1 MSFVIAAPELLHG
14 AAQDLASI
22 NTSLAEAT
30 AIASTP
36 TTGIEAAAQ
45 DEVSSAIASLFG
57 DFGQEFQTLS
67 AQSQMFHQEFA
78 ELMSAGA
85 RAYAVAEASNAEQT
99 LLGALSTTGQPSIL
113 ANALSSGSA
122 GAAAS
127 MTGLASFVDTVAA
140 PYRAL
145 VANTVSNAQA
155 IGSTLSAYPFPFLQQ
170 LVSNQLDYG
179 QMIATS
185 VEGGIANFPA
195 ELANLPT
202 AIETGV
208 QQLLTINPASLLQG
222 FVDSQ
227 VSYAQTISGGLLGAA
242 RDLGTGLQSLP
253 PGLTAA
259 FQDLLSGN
267 GAAAYADLN
276 SALVNAFL
284 PGFDATVTIT
294 GSTAVVD
301 IIPMGPLGE
310 LAPIL
315 AIPSEMAQSF
325 TNLLPSGS
333 VPAQISQNATN
344 LISAMTNFGTTL
356 SVSDTAHL
364 TFGLPLQLVLD
375 GIGGP
380 ANALSAVNASS
391 VAFVSAIQAG
401 NSPAAAAAILDAPA
415 VIADAYLNGTTVISL
430 PPALVDLLGTGTPLP
445 STTEIQLGG
454 ILAPLS
460 LPQVFVNAG
469 PGFEH
474 LQLELSGDTEI
485 GGLIPGLLTFGNQLA
500 QAITPM
506 S

>member
-1 MSFVIAAPELLHG
+1 M
-14 AAQDLASI
+14 
-22 NTSLAEAT
+22 
-30 AIASTP
+30 
-36 TTGIEAAAQ
+36 
-45 DEVSSAIASLFG
+45 SSAIASLFG

-67 AQSQMFHQEFA
+67 AQSQFFHHEFV
-78 ELMSAGA
+78 ELMSTGA
-85 RAYAVAEASNAEQT
+85 QAYAVAEATNAEQT
-99 LLGALSTTGQPSIL
+99 LLGALGATGSSL
-113 ANALSSGSA
+113 FANGLPSGSA

-127 MTGLASFVDTVAA
+127 MTGLASFVETVAA
-140 PYRAL
+140 PYQAL
-145 VANTVSNAQA
+145 VANTVRNAQA
-155 IGSTLSAYPFPFLQQ
+155 IGSTLSAYRFPFLQQ
-170 LVSNQLDYG
+170 LVGNQLGYG
-179 QMIATS
+179 QTIATS
-185 VEGGIANFPA
+185 IEGGIANFPA

-208 QQLLTINPASLLQG
+208 QQLLTINPVSVMQG

-227 VSYAQTISGGLLGAA
+227 VNYAQTISGGLLGAA
-242 RDLGTGLQSLP
+242 RDFGTGLQSLP
-253 PGLTAA
+253 SGLTAA

-284 PGFDATVTIT
+284 PGFDATVTLT
-294 GSTAVVD
+294 DSGSALVD
-301 IIPMGPLGE
+301 IIPMGPLGD

-315 AIPSEMAQSF
+315 AIPNQMAQSF
-325 TNLLPSGS
+325 TNLFPAGS
-333 VPAQISQNATN
+333 VPAQISQNTTN
-344 LISAMTNFGTTL
+344 LISALTNFGTTL
-356 SVSDTAHL
+356 SISNTAHL
-364 TFGLPLQLVLD
+364 TLGLPLQLLLD

-380 ANALSAVNASS
+380 VNALSAINSSS

-401 NSPAAAAAILDAPA
+401 DAPAAAAAVLGAPA

-430 PPALVDLLGTGTPLP
+430 PPAQVDLLGTGTPLP

-474 LQLELSGDTEI
+474 LQLMLSGDTEI
-485 GGLIPGLLTFGNQLA
+485 GGLIPGLLNFGTQLA

>member
-1 MSFVIAAPELLHG
+1 MSFVIAAPELLHS

-30 AIASTP
+30 AIASAP
-36 TTGIEAAAQ
+36 TTGIAAAAQ

-57 DFGQEFQTLS
+57 EFGQEFQTLS
-67 AQSQMFHQEFA
+67 SQSQIFHQEFV

-85 RAYAVAEASNAEQT
+85 QAYAVAEGSNAEQT
-99 LLGALSTTGQPSIL
+99 LLGALSATGQSLFGNTLPS
-113 ANALSSGSA
+113 
-122 GAAAS
+122 GAAAASS
-127 MTGLASFVDTVAA
+127 MTGLASFVGTVAA
-140 PYRAL
+140 PYQTL

-155 IGSTLSAYPFPFLQQ
+155 IGSTLSAYRFPFLQQ
-170 LVSNQLDYG
+170 LVSNQLGYG
-179 QMIATS
+179 QTIATS
-185 VEGGIANFPA
+185 IEAGIANFPA

-208 QQLLTINPASLLQG
+208 QQLLTINPVSLLQG

-227 VSYAQTISGGLLGAA
+227 ASFVQTISGGLLGAA

-284 PGFDATVTIT
+284 PGFDATVTLSDS
-294 GSTAVVD
+294 GSALVD

-315 AIPSEMAQSF
+315 ALPGQMAQNF
-325 TNLLPSGS
+325 TNLLPPGS

-344 LISAMTNFGTTL
+344 LVSALTNFGTTL
-356 SVSDTAHL
+356 SISNTANL

-401 NSPAAAAAILDAPA
+401 NVPAAAAAILDAPA

-485 GGLIPGLLTFGNQLA
+485 GGLIPGLLSFGTQLA

>member
-1 MSFVIAAPELLHG
+1 MSFAIAAPELLQS

-30 AIASTP
+30 AVASAP
-36 TTGIEAAAQ
+36 TTGIAAAAQ

-57 DFGQEFQTLS
+57 NFGQEFQTLS
-67 AQSQMFHQEFA
+67 AHSQIFHQEFA

-85 RAYAVAEASNAEQT
+85 RAYAVAEAANTQQT
-99 LLGALSTTGQPSIL
+99 LLGALSATGQSSFANGL
-113 ANALSSGSA
+113 ASGVT
-122 GAAAS
+122 AAATS
-127 MTGLASFVDTVAA
+127 ISGLASFADMVGA

-145 VANTVSNAQA
+145 IANTISNTQT
-155 IGSTLSAYPFPFLQQ
+155 IGSTFSAYRFPFLQQ
-170 LVSNQLDYG
+170 FVSNQLGYG
-179 QMIATS
+179 QMIAKS
-185 VEGGIANFPA
+185 IAGGIANFPA
-195 ELANLPT
+195 ELANLP
-202 AIETGV
+202 AEIGTGV
-208 QQLLTINPASLLQG
+208 QQLLTINPGSVVQG
-222 FVDSQ
+222 FVDTQ
-227 VSYAQTISGGLLGAA
+227 LNYAQTISGGVLGAA

-276 SALVNAFL
+276 TALVNAFL

-294 GSTAVVD
+294 GSTALVD

-315 AIPSEMAQSF
+315 AIPSQMAQNF
-325 TNLLPSGS
+325 TDLLPPGS

-344 LISAMTNFGTTL
+344 LVSALTNFGTTL
-356 SVSDTAHL
+356 SISDTAHL

-375 GIGGP
+375 SIGGP
-380 ANALSAVNASS
+380 ANALSAINASS

-401 NSPAAAAAILDAPA
+401 NAPAAAAAILDAPA

-445 STTEIQLGG
+445 STTDIQLGG

-485 GGLIPGLLTFGNQLA
+485 GGLIPGVLTFGTQLA
-500 QAITPM
+500 QAITPT